1 MKKYLTISEMA
12 NYAGISRR
20 TLIYYD
26 QIDLFK
32 PQKVGE
38 NGYRYY
44 GIDQYFELDVIL
56 LLKNLDVPLEEI
68 ATFLKNRNI
77 TAVLAGFKRQ
87 KEKVD
92 EEISKLKRIRN
103 SLDSYIT
110 RYTTLKNFDLESIT
124 YAYRKAESFV
134 VSDLIEK
141 FDDIDSLEVYGRF
154 YNSVDSSDLFSG
166 YPIGF
171 LVDGAAFYEENF
183 HAAPYRA
190 LVKIPSERL
199 QLYKQ
204 QRIVTRPAGY
214 YVSGFIKDEIH
225 QINIF
230 NNRFRSYLKENNLV
244 LNGDIWEL
252 LWQDEAASQNP
263 EDQIFE
269 VLIPVKNKLAE
280 EKED

>member
-1 MKKYLTISEMA
+1 MKKYLTVSEMA

-26 QIDLFK
+26 QINLFK
-32 PQKVGE
+32 PAKIGA

-44 GIDQYFELDVIL
+44 GIEQYFELDVIL
-56 LLKNLDVPLEEI
+56 LLKNLDVSLDEI
-68 ATFLKNRNI
+68 DTFLKNRNV

-92 EEISKLKRIRN
+92 EEIKKLKRIRN

-110 RYTTLKNFDLESIT
+110 RYTTLENFDLKSIT
-124 YAYRKAESFV
+124 YTYREAEYFV
-134 VSDLIEK
+134 ISDIIEN
-141 FDDIDSLEVYGRF
+141 FDDIDALQVYGRF

-190 LVKIPSERL
+190 LVKIPPERL
-199 QLYKQ
+199 AHYEK
-204 QRIVTRPAGY
+204 QRIIQQPAGY
-214 YVSGFIKDEIH
+214 YVSGFMKDEIH
-225 QINIF
+225 YINIF
-230 NNRFRSYLKENNLV
+230 NNRFRNYLKDNNLV

-252 LWQDEAASQNP
+252 LWQDEAASENP

-269 VLIPVKNKLAE
+269 VLIPVKPAN
-280 EKED
+280 